1 MCTKISTLW
10 DKNRPHEL
18 EKREIRC
25 YIVIE
30 EKVLLIKHFSY
41 TVFYELINILSLIT
55 NCLEEYHLALINLCG
70 CIMDDTD
77 TSGRT
82 LVLAFF

>member
-10 DKNRPHEL
+10 DKNIPSHKL

-25 YIVIE
+25 YVVIE

-41 TVFYELINILSLIT
+41 TVFYKLVNILSLIV
-55 NCLEEYHLALINLCG
+55 NCLEYCLALIKLRG
-70 CIMDDTD
+70 CIMDDMD
-77 TSGRT
+77 TSGRP